1 MESHCR
7 FLVDERSKSGGILSK
22 AKDYRKCFLLLEQ
35 KIFGKEGEVFQI
47 KNPIHLD
54 QRNTSIRR
62 NNNSKGRCFIQ
73 GENLPNNDFLRRSDG
88 GAFMKDVSNFS
99 KVLLA
104 TRPVDFRKH
113 ANDLS
118 TVVKETLES
127 QPFDPKLLFV
137 FVNKRKTAIRML
149 YWDLTGF
156 ATWNKQLE
164 KISLSGRKI
173 RMKQKCCTQFT

>member
-1 MESHCR
+1 
-7 FLVDERSKSGGILSK
+7 
-22 AKDYRKCFLLLEQ
+22 
-35 KIFGKEGEVFQI
+35 
-47 KNPIHLD
+47 
-54 QRNTSIRR
+54 
-62 NNNSKGRCFIQ
+62 
-73 GENLPNNDFLRRSDG
+73 
-88 GAFMKDVSNFS
+88 MKDVSNFS

-113 ANDLS
+113 ANGLS

-164 KISLSGRKI
+164 KDKFKWPKNQDEAKMMLSPRQLKWLLQGIDLEKI
-173 RMKQKCCTQFT
+173 KIHVPVTFNETF